1 MDTTMSDTVTRCLTE
16 LDIPGAS
23 LNGRRPQDL
32 KIPQQKRCL
41 QRRNALLKGEKADL
55 VAR

>member
-1 MDTTMSDTVTRCLTE
+1 MDTTTSNTVTRCLTE

-23 LNGRRPQDL
+23 LNGRRLQDFT
-32 KIPQQKRCL
+32 IPQLKRWL
-41 QRRNALLKGEKADL
+41 EYQNASLKGEKADL